1 MTWPVILPMRGLKVE
16 ELLETA
22 RMLFNLVL
30 IMKDQLGITIELVNL
45 GGGFGIPYRPDEKV
59 IDVQAP
65 GKVAKGLLQNLI

>member
-1 MTWPVILPMRGLKVE
+1 MKVE

-30 IMKDQLGITIELVNL
+30 MIKEKLDISIELVNL

-59 IDVQAP
+59 IDV
-65 GKVAKGLLQNLI
+65 KVRGIVWP